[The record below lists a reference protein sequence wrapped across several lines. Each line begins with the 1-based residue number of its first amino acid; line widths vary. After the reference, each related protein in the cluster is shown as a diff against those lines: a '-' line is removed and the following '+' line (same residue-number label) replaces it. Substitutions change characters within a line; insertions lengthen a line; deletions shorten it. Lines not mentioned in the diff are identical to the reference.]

1 MIHATEGRVRTPLD
15 ELVERSRR
23 IGADASLVVNGGG
36 NTSAKGLVTDA
47 LGRSRRTLWVKG
59 SGADLATSG
68 GDAYPALW
76 LDELLT
82 LRDRTAVDDAE
93 MVRLVRAAMV
103 DGTARRPS
111 IETLLHAF
119 VPAAH
124 VDHVHADA
132 ICALTNQPHGP
143 EAVREALG
151 ERFGYV
157 DWIRPGFQLA
167 RIVADLA
174 AYDGV
179 VLAHHG
185 LVTWDDDSEAC
196 LARTLDAVRRA
207 DELLSARVAAAAA
220 RADSPSPAG
229 PVPDLTTDELE
240 TLLLLLRGALSK
252 TGRRV
257 LHADR
262 RLRGV
267 ADRADVAELA
277 AAGVPTGDHMLWMKP
292 WPAVV
297 SAPAPEAVTA
307 AVDAYESRYRGYFG
321 ANQHLREDD
330 TPMHDPAPRVALVPG
345 LGAVVAGASI
355 EDARRCA
362 EVAYH
367 AQTTLARAKDAFGT
381 LEPLPDTET
390 FRFDYWPM
398 ELYKL
403 TLADPLRPFAGTVQ
417 VVTGAASGIGRTIA
431 LELAKAG
438 ASVVA
443 ADLDGPL
450 LETLAA
456 EALDAGAP
464 EPAWVAGDQSD
475 EAVVIETVRTAVTR
489 FGGLDGVV
497 INAGIG
503 IASPLEDLELA
514 RWERGLA
521 VNLTSAF
528 LLTRESLKRMRTQGL
543 GGSIVYIASKNAFAP
558 GAGFGGYSVTKA
570 GMLQLMRIAALEGG
584 PIGVRTNAVNP
595 DAVFDNSRLWGDGL
609 REQRAAEHG
618 IRPEELE
625 DFYAKRN
632 LLHRHVTTKDVA
644 NAVMFLLSEAS
655 SRTTGAVIP
664 VDGGVA
670 AAFPR

>member
-1 MIHATEGRVRTPLD
+1 MTVRAAGVAVTPLD

-23 IGADASLVVNGGG
+23 IGADSSLVVNGGG
-36 NTSAKGLVTDA
+36 NTSAKGFLVDP

-59 SGADLATSG
+59 SGADLATSDG
-68 GDAYPALW
+68 NAYPALW
-76 LDELLT
+76 MDELLAI
-82 LRDRTAVDDAE
+82 RDRTELDDAE

-103 DGTARRPS
+103 DGTVRRPS

-132 ICALTNQPHGP
+132 ICALTNQPHGR
-143 EAVREALG
+143 EVVREALG

-157 DWIRPGFQLA
+157 DWIRPGFALA

-174 AYDGV
+174 SYDGV

-185 LVTWDDDSEAC
+185 LVTWDENSDAC
-196 LARTLDAVRRA
+196 YERTLAAVRSA
-207 DELLSARVAAAAA
+207 DAYLSARTAAVPAAGLA
-220 RADSPSPAG
+220 SSGPA
-229 PVPDLTTDELE
+229 PELGAGDIE

-257 LHADR
+257 LHTDR
-262 RLRGV
+262 RLRSV

-277 AAGVPTGDHMLWMKP
+277 SAGVPTGDHMLWMKP
-292 WPAVV
+292 WPAV
-297 SAPAPEAVTA
+297 APAHEGGDAVTA
-307 AVDAYESRYRGYFG
+307 AVGAYEARYRAYFDEN
-321 ANQHLREDD
+321 APLLEDA
-330 TPMHDPAPRVALVPG
+330 TPMHDPAPRVVLVPG
-345 LGAVVAGASI
+345 LGSVVAGASI

-362 EVAYH
+362 EVALH
-367 AQTTLARAKDAFGT
+367 AQATLARTKDAFGV
-381 LEPLPDTET
+381 LEPLTGAET

-417 VVTGAASGIGRTIA
+417 IVTGAASGIGRTIA

-450 LETLAA
+450 LETLVKD
-456 EALDAGAP
+456 ALDAGAP
-464 EPAWVAGDQSD
+464 EPAWVAGDQSSED
-475 EAVVIETVRTAVTR
+475 VVKETVHTAVTR
-489 FGGLDGVV
+489 FGGIDGVV
-497 INAGIG
+497 MNAGIG
-503 IASPLEDLELA
+503 VASPLEELELA
-514 RWERGLA
+514 RWQRGID

-528 LLTRESLKRMRTQGL
+528 LMTREVMRRMRIQGL
-543 GGSIVYIASKNAFAP
+543 GGSLVYVASKNAFAP

-584 PIGVRTNAVNP
+584 PIGIRTNAVNP
-595 DAVFDNSRLWGDGL
+595 DAVFDNSRLWEGGL

-618 IRPEELE
+618 ISPDELE
-625 DFYAKRN
+625 AFYAKRN
-632 LLHRHVTTKDVA
+632 LLRRQVTTNDVA

>member
-1 MIHATEGRVRTPLD
+1 MSVAAGGRVTSPLD
-15 ELVERSRR
+15 KLVERSRR
-23 IGADASLVVNGGG
+23 IGADTTLVVNGGG
-36 NTSAKGLVTDA
+36 NTSAKGVVSDA
-47 LGRSRRTLWVKG
+47 LGRTRRTLWIKG
-59 SGADLATSG
+59 SGADLAASAA
-68 GDAYPALW
+68 DAYPALL
-76 LDELLT
+76 LDDLLA
-82 LRDRTAVDDAE
+82 LRGRTDIDDAD
-93 MVRLVRAAMV
+93 MVRLVRAALV

-119 VPAAH
+119 IPSAH

-132 ICALTNQPHGP
+132 ICALTNQPHGRDV
-143 EAVREALG
+143 VREALG
-151 ERFGYV
+151 DRFGYV
-157 DWIRPGFQLA
+157 DWVRPGYRLA
-167 RIVADLA
+167 TLVADFA

-185 LVTWDDDSEAC
+185 LVTWADDSDAC
-196 LARTLDAVRRA
+196 LQRTLETVSAADAYLRSRTA
-207 DELLSARVAAAAA
+207 D
-220 RADSPSPAG
+220 AG
-229 PVPDLTTDELE
+229 PADTGHAPDLDDHELE
-240 TLLLLLRGALSK
+240 TMLLLLRGALSK

-257 LHADR
+257 LHVDE

-267 ADRADVAELA
+267 ADRPDVEELA
-277 AAGVPTGDHMLWMKP
+277 SAGVVTGDHMLWMKP

-297 SAPAPEAVTA
+297 PADPEAGAVATA
-307 AVDAYESRYRGYFG
+307 VGTYESHYQAYFE
-321 ANQHLREDD
+321 ANAHLREDE
-330 TPMHDPAPRVALVPG
+330 TPMHDPAPRVVLVPR
-345 LGAVVAGASI
+345 LGAVVAGASV

-362 EVAYH
+362 EVAFH
-367 AQTTLARAKDAFGT
+367 SGSTLARVKDAFGA
-381 LEPLPDTET
+381 LAPLPDAET

-403 TLADPLRPFAGTVQ
+403 TLADPLRPFSGTVHI
-417 VVTGAASGIGRTIA
+417 VTGAASGIGRTIA
-431 LELAKAG
+431 LELARAG

-450 LETLAA
+450 LESLAR
-456 EALDAGAP
+456 EAVQVGAP
-464 EPAWVAGDQSD
+464 EPAWVAGDQGS
-475 EAVVIETVRTAVTR
+475 EEVVLETVRTAVER
-489 FGGLDGVV
+489 FGGIDGVV

-503 IASPLEDLELA
+503 VASTLEDLSLA
-514 RWERGLA
+514 RWTRGLE

-528 LLTRESLKRMRTQGL
+528 LLTREVMKRMRVQGL
-543 GGSIVYIASKNAFAP
+543 GGSLVYIASKNAFAP

-570 GMLQLMRIAALEGG
+570 GMLQLMRIGALEGG
-584 PIGVRTNAVNP
+584 PIGIRANAINP
-595 DAVFDNSRLWGDGL
+595 DAVFDNSRLWEGGL

-625 DFYAKRN
+625 DFYARRN

-644 NAVMFLLSEAS
+644 NAALFLLSEAS